1 LDDNKICADIEQLRF
16 TREFSFLDEFFNQGS
31 SMASAECAGGGV
43 ECFLTNPEDGLVVPC
58 GGAEGGKAWRVVNTV
73 LRQLTAA
80 ANDAFSIIDASCPDD
95 AFSKAAGCAA
105 AESIA
110 FVIYAVLRVVSC
122 ILVEWGVT

>member
-80 ANDAFSIIDASCPDD
+80 ANDAFS
-95 AFSKAAGCAA
+95 KAAGCAA